1 MELSIL
7 LEGVKVKE
15 IKNGA
20 GLDIK
25 GLAIDSRRV
34 RPGDLFF
41 ALRGGRADGN
51 AFIADAIQKGA
62 SAILTE
68 IEDSGSS
75 LSSGPASIV
84 VEDGRAALARASA
97 NFNNNPSRRLAVT
110 GITGTNGKTTTALLV
125 QGALTRLGRGA
136 GLIGTIKYIA
146 GGTEKPASHTTPE
159 APEFQSM
166 LEEMSRAGQSYAAAE
181 ISSHAL
187 AQKRV
192 DCTSFKA
199 AVFTNLTRDHL
210 DFHKTMENYFDAKKR
225 LFHELLEEGG
235 AAVINSDDPFGL
247 RLVSGL
253 KGRRIFTYGTVSLH
267 NDYGNES
274 ITAKD
279 ILNLPAGLRFEI
291 AFKGKKFPVSSRLIG
306 AHNVYNLLAA
316 FGALVGLGISP
327 EDAIDGLESL
337 EGVKG
342 RFERVECGQDFLV
355 VVDYAHTPDALQRL
369 IQAARAVSGGRVITM
384 FGCGGDR
391 DKGKRREMG
400 LIGAA
405 LSDIAVIT
413 SDNPRSEDPVSIIN
427 DIKEGI
433 PADRAADCM
442 LITDRAQA
450 IAKAIELARPGDA
463 VLIAGKGHEDYQEIN
478 GARMPFSDCQAAID
492 ALKDQKTRS
501 QKRQNR

>member
-1 MELSIL
+1 
-7 LEGVKVKE
+7 
-15 IKNGA
+15 
-20 GLDIK
+20 
-25 GLAIDSRRV
+25 
-34 RPGDLFF
+34 
-41 ALRGGRADGN
+41 
-51 AFIADAIQKGA
+51 
-62 SAILTE
+62 
-68 IEDSGSS
+68 
-75 LSSGPASIV
+75 
-84 VEDGRAALARASA
+84 
-97 NFNNNPSRRLAVT
+97 
-110 GITGTNGKTTTALLV
+110 
-125 QGALTRLGRGA
+125 
-136 GLIGTIKYIA
+136 
-146 GGTEKPASHTTPE
+146 
-159 APEFQSM
+159 
-166 LEEMSRAGQSYAAAE
+166 
-181 ISSHAL
+181 
-187 AQKRV
+187 
-192 DCTSFKA
+192 
-199 AVFTNLTRDHL
+199 
-210 DFHKTMENYFDAKKR
+210 
-225 LFHELLEEGG
+225 
-235 AAVINSDDPFGL
+235 
-247 RLVSGL
+247 
-253 KGRRIFTYGTVSLH
+253 
-267 NDYGNES
+267 
-274 ITAKD
+274 
-279 ILNLPAGLRFEI
+279 GLRFEI